1 MKIITEIAKLQQTIK
16 DINNK
21 SDFAPR
27 HPYVTKYSL
36 MQKAKAICNTMARLP
51 ASECIKERSMMA
63 QVLAKIEAMQGR

>member
-1 MKIITEIAKLQQTIK
+1 MKIATEIVKLEQIIK
-16 DINNK
+16 DINSK

-51 ASECIKERSMMA
+51 VSEYAKGRNMMA
-63 QVLAKIEAMQGR
+63 QVLTKIEAMQGR